1 MAHADR
7 GTETLDSPRQTG
19 QVGNSVQPSVGD
31 PATSADSVYSTDIR
45 NRI

>member
-1 MAHADR
+1 MKCADK

-19 QVGNSVQPSVGD
+19 QVGNSVHPAGGD